1 MEIGTSSVRV
11 QERKDAGS
19 LEELA
24 EKFMFGPD
32 LGREGAR
39 QFARHFTQTII
50 LIILHSKYFYLHFT
64 DKETDTQIF

>member
-1 MEIGTSSVRV
+1 MFSGDRNKLSESPGKKGSLPGGSLP
-11 QERKDAGS
+11 AGS

-39 QFARHFTQTII
+39 CFT
-50 LIILHSKYFYLHFT
+50 LKERSHSKNW
-64 DKETDTQIF
+64 